1 VPAARQAGR
10 EGAPVAARAA
20 EGVAGRPA
28 VRLVKK
34 KPTAEVKELRRRVEE
49 VERRIHLLEARMAE
63 IGAALSD
70 PRIYLDGDRV
80 RAVSGERKTA
90 EEEMAELMRE
100 WEALSTALAAHE

>member
-1 VPAARQAGR
+1 
-10 EGAPVAARAA
+10 
-20 EGVAGRPA
+20 

-34 KPTAEVKELRRRVEE
+34 KPTAEVRELRRRVEE
-49 VERRIHLLEARMAE
+49 VERRIHGLEARMAE

-90 EEEMAELMRE
+90 EEEMAGLMRE
-100 WEALSTALAAHE
+100 WETLSTALAEHE